1 MTGYRPPYRAG
12 ALVGAAIFALYA
24 WTLAPTTAW
33 WDASEYITTGHLLGI
48 PHPPGN
54 PLFVSVARTWSLLLA
69 PLGLPV
75 AVRINLMAAFASATA
90 SFFFFLI
97 GHRILSAVLEEHWM
111 AIVGAASG
119 ALMGATAYTVWN
131 QSNANEKVYTVSV
144 AIVAAASWLVLR
156 WYDQR
161 DKPAGLRALL
171 GALYLMVL
179 GAANHLMS
187 LLPLP
192 AFGLFVLL
200 AGPAILFRKGF
211 WIRAAPLVVLGLSF
225 NFFLP
230 IRAAQDPIINEGDPI
245 CASAGEAVVAIYTTL
260 IPSSFHTL
268 GNGCPALASSLRREQ
283 YAKPPLGERQAP
295 IRDQLVN
302 YFQYFDW
309 QWARGA
315 DLEPSPM
322 GARLPATVP
331 FMAMGFMG
339 FLVIW
344 RADRNIFAY
353 MVALT
358 ATLTL
363 GLVVYLNFKYGFS
376 LAPQITDRVAHE
388 VRERDY
394 FFVASFILWGNLAG
408 LGLAGFWSALSDYWG
423 GGAAYR
429 KVAPI
434 FIVALIPL
442 AYNWAWASRAG
453 DYAPRDWAYDLLM
466 SVEPYGIL
474 FTNGDN
480 DTFPLWY
487 LQEIEGIRKDVSVI
501 VIQYLS
507 TTWYPKQLRDLT
519 EPERQRPFSEEFAVG
534 LYPSTPIPRSAITG
548 ASDEILDAVGS
559 GKIPEDLSLPL
570 GDVVVTYPAGSY
582 LSRSQRLALSFIHH
596 SIGQRPIYFAS
607 VAGLLGDLG
616 LRDWGIRHGLA
627 TKLVMRDLNGE
638 RPKGLVQGS
647 DGMGGEWFDM
657 DRNLALVRDV
667 YQYRGIRDRDI
678 WQDRST
684 LSVPLQYQ
692 FLFSQLADA
701 AAIAGVATEAVNDL
715 VEEAAA
721 FRTTAQGGRR
731 YLASEQ

>member
-12 ALVGAAIFALYA
+12 AFVGAGIFALYVL
-24 WTLAPTTAW
+24 TLAPTTAW

-75 AVRINLMAAFASATA
+75 AVRINLLAAFTSATA
-90 SFFFFLI
+90 TFFFFLI
-97 GHRILSAVLEEHWM
+97 GHRILSAVLEERWM

-144 AIVAAASWLVLR
+144 AIVAAASWLLLR
-156 WYDQR
+156 WYDQQ
-161 DKPAGLRALL
+161 DEPAGLRALL
-171 GALYLMVL
+171 GALYAMVL

-187 LLPLP
+187 VIPLP

-200 AGPAILFRKGF
+200 AGPAVLLRKGF
-211 WIRAAPLVVLGLSF
+211 WIRAVPLVVLGLSF
-225 NFFLP
+225 NVFLP
-230 IRAAQDPIINEGDPI
+230 IRAAQDPIINEGDPT
-245 CASAGEAVVAIYTTL
+245 CASAGGVAVAIYTN
-260 IPSSFHTL
+260 
-268 GNGCPALASSLRREQ
+268 GKAGCPALASSLSREQ

-295 IRDQLVN
+295 FRDQLLN

-315 DLEPSPM
+315 DLGSLPM
-322 GARLPATVP
+322 GARLPATVL

-339 FLVIW
+339 FLVVW
-344 RADRNIFAY
+344 RADRYIFAY
-353 MVALT
+353 MVTLT
-358 ATLTL
+358 ATVTL
-363 GLVVYLNFKYGFS
+363 GLVVYLNFEYGFS
-376 LAPQITDRVAHE
+376 LAPHVTDRLAHE

-408 LGLAGFWSALSDYWG
+408 LGLAGFWSALSDHWG

-429 KVAPI
+429 WAAPI

-501 VIQYLS
+501 VLQYLY
-507 TTWYPKQLRDLT
+507 TDWYPKQLRDMT
-519 EPERQRPFSEEFAVG
+519 EPERQRAFSEEFAVG
-534 LYPSTPIPRSAITG
+534 LYPATPIPDSAITG

-559 GKIPEDLSLPL
+559 GRIPDDLEPTARRRGGNVSGGDVPGPRPSPGSELHPRLHRTASRLLRELRWPAGRPRPAGL
-570 GDVVVTYPAGSY
+570 GDPSRPHDEAGDAELERGAPGGVGAGKRSNGWPVVRPRPESHPGARRLSVPRDPGPGHLAGSQHVEHPAP
-582 LSRSQRLALSFIHH
+582 LSVPVRSACRRRGHRRS
-596 SIGQRPIYFAS
+596 G
-607 VAGLLGDLG
+607 
-616 LRDWGIRHGLA
+616 HGG
-627 TKLVMRDLNGE
+627 GE
-638 RPKGLVQGS
+638 RP
-647 DGMGGEWFDM
+647 
-657 DRNLALVRDV
+657 
-667 YQYRGIRDRDI
+667 
-678 WQDRST
+678 
-684 LSVPLQYQ
+684 
-692 FLFSQLADA
+692 
-701 AAIAGVATEAVNDL
+701 
-715 VEEAAA
+715 
-721 FRTTAQGGRR
+721 GRR
-731 YLASEQ
+731 GRRFPHDGPGRPPLPVL